1 MLGVAEKEIEKKRK
15 KKIAPVSTMNLVLR
29 PLQFPFSSE
38 WLGLLWIWPRTI
50 SLLSALLSFRA
61 PSSITVGVSMHHSNL
76 HPALCHTLCAP
87 WPGQLSSS
95 FRADVLSGKENY
107 EDVAVTQKGQILKGR
122 TAIDCIS

>member
-1 MLGVAEKEIEKKRK
+1 MVG
-15 KKIAPVSTMNLVLR
+15 T
-29 PLQFPFSSE
+29 PLD
-38 WLGLLWIWPRTI
+38 LAKDHL

-61 PSSITVGVSMHHSNL
+61 LSSITVGVSMHHSNL

>member
-1 MLGVAEKEIEKKRK
+1 
-15 KKIAPVSTMNLVLR
+15 
-29 PLQFPFSSE
+29 
-38 WLGLLWIWPRTI
+38 
-50 SLLSALLSFRA
+50 
-61 PSSITVGVSMHHSNL
+61 MHHSNL